1 MLAISLAL
9 GNSPMP
15 VVAQTSLNEVVVI
28 PWSAKDRTFLCAGP
42 VNTFRSGIF
51 LVDGNCEILL
61 DDKKVNITDVKS
73 PMVGELTYSDPTK
86 FRSGNIPA
94 PNGMKLRSIWFD
106 PLLKDEHRASLPSVS
121 NGIKPNEKDIEVT
134 DYNNMEFRKP
144 GPKAWGSVPANWH
157 ARAHSGIL
165 KSATDKQIVIAPWN
179 PLAGRRP
186 DPKPFTVPVTR
197 VVNIVSSEYTRRK
210 ARTGGGD
217 VGFGG
222 VNYQAFDDPSHPTET
237 YYYNPVTRVLESS
250 LHRDAYLL
258 GAAPAEDVEECKR
271 ICEHFDKDWAT
282 ISGAERVWA
291 FRLLQYGRAQKA
303 QRAED
308 RKGWKNIA
316 VLGTIVWLASIAPSV
331 PSIALPSSP
340 DDKKAK
346 STEKDSTVGTPK
358 PVKPEIIVTG
368 RIKGV
373 PKGTEVV
380 YETFFLPPLPANA
393 SVFTKDDKGTFEI
406 RLKEPGSLQ
415 ILVKGKLRWDRNVTK
430 SIDIGDQ

>member
-1 MLAISLAL
+1 M
-9 GNSPMP
+9 
-15 VVAQTSLNEVVVI
+15 
-28 PWSAKDRTFLCAGP
+28 
-42 VNTFRSGIF
+42 NTFRSGIF
-51 LVDGNCEILL
+51 LVDGNCEIRL
-61 DDKKVNITDVKS
+61 DDKKVNISDMKS

-86 FRSGNIPA
+86 FLSGHIPA
-94 PNGMKLRSIWFD
+94 PTGMKLRSIRFD
-106 PLLKDEHRASLPSVS
+106 PLPKDEHRASLPSLS
-121 NGIKPNEKDIEVT
+121 NAIKPNEKDIEVT

-157 ARAHSGIL
+157 ARAQSGIL
-165 KSATDKQIVIAPWN
+165 KSATDKQIVFAPYN
-179 PLAGRRP
+179 PLAGRRGYP
-186 DPKPFTVPVTR
+186 EPKPLTVPVTR
-197 VVNIVSSEYTRRK
+197 VVNIVFSEYTRPK
-210 ARTGGGD
+210 ATTGGGD
-217 VGFGG
+217 VGRGG
-222 VNYQAFDDPSHPTET
+222 MSFQMSDPSHPTET
-237 YYYNPVTRVLESS
+237 YYYNPVTRILESS

-258 GAAPAEDVEECKR
+258 GAASDEDVEECKR
-271 ICEHFDKDWAT
+271 ICEHFEKDWAT

-340 DDKKAK
+340 DEKKAK
-346 STEKDSTVGTPK
+346 STEKDSTAGTPK

-373 PKGTEVV
+373 PKGTEGV
-380 YETFFLPPLPANA
+380 YETFFVPPLPGNA

-406 RLKEPGSLQ
+406 RLKEPSSLQ
-415 ILVKGKLRWDRNVTK
+415 IFVKGKLRWDHNVTK